1 MSAATLETFIKKY
14 QTAKNYNSKEIRLT
28 IQEAEM
34 LSTAL
39 AQMLASTSQYQ
50 SQIIELQQII
60 EIIRGFLFSSFCKN
74 IKNYLQDKLILS

>member
-50 SQIIELQQII
+50 SQIIELQQKLLNEKS
-60 EIIRGFLFSSFCKN
+60 EIVVSGGSFG
-74 IKNYLQDKLILS
+74 